1 MAHTRSGKKL
11 TELIDE
17 TFRLNGAILKV
28 GDYLTT
34 DIGLTSSR
42 WQVLASLKN
51 GPITVAEIARE
62 MGLSRQN
69 VQRIANRLK
78 QDLFIEAKNNP
89 AHLRSNLY
97 ALTSL
102 GKTSMDEISEKQEK
116 WANKVAENM
125 KDTELQKAI
134 FLLNDYRQQIET
146 SFKEMIKGEK

>member
-1 MAHTRSGKKL
+1 LAHTTSGKKL

-17 TFRLNGAILKV
+17 TFRLNGAILKA
-28 GDYLTT
+28 GDHLTN

-51 GPITVAEIARE
+51 GPITVAEISRE

-78 QDLFIEAKNNP
+78 QDLFIETEKNP

-97 ALTSL
+97 ILTTF
-102 GKTSMDEISEKQEK
+102 GKNSMEKISKKQEI
-116 WANKVAENM
+116 WANTVSVNM
-125 KDTELQKAI
+125 KDTELEQVNI
-134 FLLNDYRQQIET
+134 LLNKYRKQIEKSLKT
-146 SFKEMIKGEK
+146 MSEGEK